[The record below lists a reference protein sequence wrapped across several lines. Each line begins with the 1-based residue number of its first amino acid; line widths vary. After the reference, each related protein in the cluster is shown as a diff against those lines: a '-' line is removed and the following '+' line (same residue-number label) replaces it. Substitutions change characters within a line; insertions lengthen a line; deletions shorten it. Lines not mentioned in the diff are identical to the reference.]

1 MDARPHHRDD
11 IAPRGAQPFHR
22 ENRFFQNTQHRATP
36 AGMGAA
42 NHASSAI
49 REKRRRAITRDD
61 PKDKTCAS
69 CDHTIGFGA
78 LVF

>member
-11 IAPRGAQPFHR
+11 IAPRGAQPFHGK
-22 ENRFFQNTQHRATP
+22 NRFFQYTAHRTAP

-42 NHASSAI
+42 NHASRAI
-49 REKRRRAITRDD
+49 REKHRRTIARDD
-61 PKDKTCAS
+61 AKDKTRAPCH
-69 CDHTIGFGA
+69 DTIGFRA